1 MSEIQPGSFQARP
14 MRTMMNNGE
23 QVTETGQTA
32 LQLPVMLHRPA
43 GTRKTRPY
51 KDDMLVKG
59 VVEVTLNDKPAGQT
73 LFTRIR

>member
-1 MSEIQPGSFQARP
+1 
-14 MRTMMNNGE
+14 MMNNGE